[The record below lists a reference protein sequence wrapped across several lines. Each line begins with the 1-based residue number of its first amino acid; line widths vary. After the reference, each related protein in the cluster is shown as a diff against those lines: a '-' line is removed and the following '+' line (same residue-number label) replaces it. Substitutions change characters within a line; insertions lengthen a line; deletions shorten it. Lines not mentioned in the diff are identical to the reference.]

1 MYQAIYK
8 CRACLQRFSRQK
20 YETEEEAIASMS
32 IKIPN
37 GMYAV
42 HFCEKIEGAPKWI
55 GNADFIGICEVGEDG
70 QEEI

>member
-8 CRACLQRFSRQK
+8 CRTCLQRFSKQK
-20 YETEEEAIASMS
+20 YKTLDEAIAS
-32 IKIPN
+32 IKVPN
-37 GMYAV
+37 GMYAI
-42 HFCEKIEGAPKWI
+42 HFCEKVKGAPKWI